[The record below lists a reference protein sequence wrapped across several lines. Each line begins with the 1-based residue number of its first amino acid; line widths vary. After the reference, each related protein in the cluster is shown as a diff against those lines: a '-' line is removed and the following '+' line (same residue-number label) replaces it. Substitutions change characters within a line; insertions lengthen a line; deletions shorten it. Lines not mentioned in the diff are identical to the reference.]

1 MPCADTTNT
10 ITMLLDI
17 ARRFVHK
24 HGGPTNVCASGD
36 RLTHVMEDNEC
47 RRFLTDVAA
56 SEDSAR
62 QLCATALLGLSL
74 AMLVIEF
81 DAEHAEAN

>member
-1 MPCADTTNT
+1 MCNDSTNEV
-10 ITMLLDI
+10 TMLLDI
-17 ARRFVHK
+17 TRDFICTY
-24 HGGPTNVCASGD
+24 GGPTNVCASGD
-36 RLTHVMEDNEC
+36 RLGDALEDGEC
-47 RRFLTDVAA
+47 RRFLTDIAA